1 METLGMVL
9 AIAIIAFNIVGIVWL
24 GIELEHIFL
33 VPLGY
38 IIGLIIIGN
47 INETAC
53 IVVALVVAAITLI
66 VIIVKIVKAIVD
78 DIAIKRWQKKK
89 ARRDSDLL
97 DAVNMGDNDAVQK
110 LIENG
115 ADVNYIG
122 YINLTNKSILQIAI
136 ENSDKEMVSLLIE
149 KGADVNFVYEGRT
162 PLDCAKDEEII
173 ALLKSRGAK
182 TKSELD
188 EAKKERCKLIDAC
201 KWGHLNEAKSLIESG
216 FDLEVRDEDGKTALI
231 LVINAVSSADF
242 VTSILETDDIA
253 KLLIQYG
260 AEIDARD
267 NKGRTA
273 SMYSAMNI
281 WQHLPLLIESGADV
295 NAKDKEGTTVLMW
308 ACVNTA
314 KIAKPVEFLISKGAD
329 VNARENSNG
338 ETALMSA
345 AFVGNVEAVLALIK
359 NGADVNANAY
369 NGATALSTAIVHGH
383 IEIENILRSSGA
395 YR

>member
-1 METLGMVL
+1 METLSMVI
-9 AIAIIAFNIVGIVWL
+9 AIAMIVLNIIGIVYL
-24 GIELEHIFL
+24 GIELEHFIL
-33 VPLGY
+33 VPLAY
-38 IIGLIIIGN
+38 IIGLIIIGS
-47 INETAC
+47 INENAC
-53 IVVALVVAAITLI
+53 MIVAFIVAAITLI
-66 VIIVKIVKAIVD
+66 FLIVKVVR
-78 DIAIKRWQKKK
+78 AIKEKMLKDGLFK
-89 ARRDSDLL
+89 A
-97 DAVNMGDNDAVQK
+97 VKMH
-110 LIENG
+110 
-115 ADVNYIG
+115 
-122 YINLTNKSILQIAI
+122 
-136 ENSDKEMVSLLIE
+136 DKEMVSLLID
-149 KGADVNFVYEGRT
+149 KGADVNLDYGMKR
-162 PLDCAKDEEII
+162 PLDLAKDEEII
-173 ALLKSRGAK
+173 AILKSHGAK

-188 EAKKERCKLIDAC
+188 EEKKERCKLIDAC
-201 KWGHLNEAKSLIESG
+201 KWGHLDEAKRLIESG

-231 LVINAVSSADF
+231 LVMNAVSSADF
-242 VTSILETDDIA
+242 ATSILETDDIA

-260 AEIDARD
+260 AEIDAKD
-267 NKGRTA
+267 NEGQTA

-295 NAKDKEGTTVLMW
+295 NAKDKKGITVLMW

-359 NGADVNANAY
+359 NGADVNAKAY

-395 YR
+395 YC